1 MASPTDTSNKALTE
15 GQNTPSTSTLNEP
28 NNNKARTEGQ
38 SQPQSSVTINVGFQT
53 VSVEDL
59 YDKDKFDMSTMDT
72 DNIFTL
78 LQTSETGLTTAE
90 AESRVAK
97 FGLNRLEQKTVSP
110 IMMFLSF
117 MWNPLSW
124 VMEAAALVAIVL
136 SNGGGEPPDWPDFVG
151 IVLLLIGNSII
162 GYIEERNAGN
172 AVKALMASLA
182 PQAKVKRDGNWA
194 TIEAANLV
202 PGDVIAV
209 KLGDIVPADARLIE
223 AVNVQIDQ
231 AALTG
236 ESLPASK
243 HNGDEIFSGSTV
255 KQGEGEAVII
265 GTGSNTFFG
274 RAAKLVAMAG
284 DDVGHLQIVLGR
296 IGRFCIVS
304 IAIFLVVL
312 VIVQYAAFKYD
323 YRRGINNVLV
333 LLIGGIP
340 IAMPTVLSV
349 TLAIGARQLAEHKAI
364 VTRMSAIEELAGVTI
379 LCSDKTGT
387 LTLNELTIDLT
398 NVKTYSTFSVDDVI
412 LMSAYASRVE
422 NQDAIDKSVVQS
434 LPDPALARQGIEQLD
449 FIPFNPTDKRT
460 EITYR
465 RLSDNTIHR
474 VSKGMSSIILD
485 LCTRNK
491 TEEQIAQMHADVDEF
506 ADRGLRA
513 LAVAYEEVP
522 SNGGKGTPGNGFTLI
537 GLLPIFDP
545 PRHDTKE
552 TIRRAQ
558 ALGVDVKMIT
568 GDQLAIA
575 KETGRRLNMGDLMF
589 NASVLRDGPPADC
602 RSTTT
607 DELVMEADG
616 FAGVY
621 PEHKYEIVE
630 RLQKLGHFTAMTGD
644 GVNDAPALAKANV
657 GIAVADA
664 SDAARSAADIVLTEP
679 GLSVIIEAILGSRQI
694 FQRMRNYSAYTCSIT
709 IRIVLCFS
717 VMCFAWR
724 FDFPPFMV
732 LILAILNDGTILTIS
747 KDRVVPSQ
755 HPNHWDLKEIFMSAI
770 VYGIYLS
777 ASTLVFFAVIHE
789 TDFFTNMGLSTFG
802 GNANHYQ
809 IHSIIYLQVSTLSQ
823 ALIFVTRSQ
832 GFSYVERP
840 SLILLCAFIVAQLVA
855 TFIAVYAN
863 WGFTQIEGCGWG
875 WALAVWVW
883 NIIWYLPLDFIKFGL
898 QWYFK
903 PTSLKSV
910 NAREREL
917 ALARTRSTRSY
928 YSTHFDQ
935 YTKPAQNFHRKHSIG
950 GPLTADGKSLAVP
963 SKDLRRLSII
973 QAAQSSHMLAGP
985 SNAGPSQ

>member
-1 MASPTDTSNKALTE
+1 MATPNNKALTE
-15 GQNTPSTSTLNEP
+15 GQDTPSTSTLNEP
-28 NNNKARTEGQ
+28 TNKARTEGQ
-38 SQPQSSVTINVGFQT
+38 SQPASSVTINVGFNT
-53 VSVEDL
+53 ISVEDL

-78 LQTSETGLTTAE
+78 LQTSEAGLSTSE

-97 FGLNRLEQKTVSP
+97 FGYNRLEQKKVSP

-136 SNGGGEPPDWPDFVG
+136 SNGGGEAPDWPDFVG

-236 ESLPASK
+236 ESLPVNK
-243 HNGDEIFSGSTV
+243 HDGDEIFSGSTV

-284 DDVGHLQIVLGR
+284 DDIGHLQIVLGR

-387 LTLNELTIDLT
+387 LTLNELTIDLS
-398 NVKTYSTFSVDDVI
+398 NVKTYSDFSVEDVI
-412 LMSAYASRVE
+412 LFSAYASRVE

-434 LPDPALARQGIEQLD
+434 LSDPALARQGIEQLD

-465 RLSDNTIHR
+465 RLSDNTVHR

-522 SNGGKGTPGNGFTLI
+522 SGQKDGPGNGFTLI

-552 TIRRAQ
+552 TIARAQ
-558 ALGVDVKMIT
+558 ALGVEVKMIT

-575 KETGRRLNMGDLMF
+575 KETGRRLNMGDHMF
-589 NASVLRDGPPADC
+589 NASVLRDGPPAEAK
-602 RSTTT
+602 SSTT
-607 DELVMEADG
+607 DELVIEADG

-709 IRIVLCFS
+709 IRVVLCFS
-717 VMCFAWR
+717 VMCFAWQ

-755 HPNHWDLKEIFMSAI
+755 HPNHWDLKEIFVSAI
-770 VYGIYLS
+770 AYGVYLS
-777 ASTLVFFAVIHE
+777 ASTLAFFAVIHH
-789 TDFFTNMGLSTFG
+789 TNFFTNMGLNGFG
-802 GNANHYQ
+802 GDANHFQ
-809 IHSIIYLQVSTLSQ
+809 LHSIIYLQVSTLSQ

-832 GFSYVERP
+832 GLSYVERP
-840 SLILLCAFIVAQLVA
+840 SLILMCAFVLAQLIA

-883 NIIWYLPLDFIKFGL
+883 NIVWYLPLDFIKFGL
-898 QWYFK
+898 QWFFK
-903 PTSLKSV
+903 PTNLQSI
-910 NAREREL
+910 NAREHEL
-917 ALARTRSTRSY
+917 SLARTRSTRSY

-935 YTKPAQNFHRKHSIG
+935 YNKQPRNFARKHSIG

-963 SKDLRRLSII
+963 SKDLRRLSVI
-973 QAAQSSHMLAGP
+973 QVAQSSQVLASAGP
-985 SNAGPSQ
+985 SNAAGASQ

>member
-1 MASPTDTSNKALTE
+1 MASNPDVAAVKE
-15 GQNTPSTSTLNEP
+15 Q
-28 NNNKARTEGQ
+28 TEGQ
-38 SQPQSSVTINVGFQT
+38 STPAGTKASSVTIDVNVAT
-53 VSVEDL
+53 IDIEDL
-59 YDKDKFDMSTMDT
+59 YNKDKFDMSTMET
-72 DNIFTL
+72 DNIFQL
-78 LQTSETGLTTAE
+78 LKTGENGLTTAE

-97 FGLNRLEQKTVSP
+97 FGYNRLEQKEINP
-110 IMMFLSF
+110 IMQFLSF

-124 VMEAAALVAIVL
+124 VMEAAAIVAIVL
-136 SNGGGEPPDWPDFVG
+136 SNGGGEAPDWPDFVG
-151 IVLLLIGNSII
+151 IVLLLLANATIGF
-162 GYIEERNAGN
+162 IEERQAGN

-182 PQAKVKRDGNWA
+182 PQAKIKRDGQWV
-194 TIEAANLV
+194 TLEAASLV
-202 PGDVIAV
+202 PGDVISI

-223 AVNVQIDQ
+223 AVNISIDQ

-236 ESLPASK
+236 ESLPSNK

-255 KQGEGEAVII
+255 KQGEGEAVVI

-274 RAAKLVAMAG
+274 RAAKLVQLAG

-304 IAIFLVVL
+304 IAIFLIIE
-312 VIVQYAAFKYD
+312 VIVMYAAFKYD

-387 LTLNELTIDLT
+387 LTLNELTIDLA
-398 NVKTYSTFSVDDVI
+398 NVKTYSDVSVEDVI
-412 LMSAYASRVE
+412 LFSAYASRIE
-422 NQDAIDKSVVQS
+422 NQDAIDTCIVKS
-434 LPDPALARQGIEQLD
+434 LPDPNLARAGIEQLD

-460 EITYR
+460 QMTYR
-465 RLSDNTIHR
+465 RLSDNTVHR

-491 TEEQIAQMHADVDEF
+491 TEDQIAQMHADVDEF
-506 ADRGLRA
+506 ARRGLRA
-513 LAVAYEEVP
+513 LAVAMEEVP
-522 SNGGKGTPGNGFTLI
+522 EGQKDSAGTGFTLI
-537 GLLPIFDP
+537 GLLPIYDP

-552 TIRRAQ
+552 TIDRAQ
-558 ALGVDVKMIT
+558 ALGVQVKMIT

-575 KETGRRLNMGDLMF
+575 KETGRRLGMGDHMF
-589 NASVLRDGPPADC
+589 NASVLRDGPPADDNVK
-602 RSTTT
+602 SNTV
-607 DELVMEADG
+607 DELVLEADG

-621 PEHKYEIVE
+621 PEHKYDIVA
-630 RLQKLGHFTAMTGD
+630 RLQNLGHFTAMTGD

-679 GLSVIIEAILGSRQI
+679 GLSVIIDAILGSRQI

-709 IRIVLCFS
+709 IRVVLCFS
-717 VMCFAWR
+717 VMCFAWK

-755 HPNHWDLKEIFMSAI
+755 YPNHWDLKEIFTSAI
-770 VYGIYLS
+770 AYGIYLT
-777 ASTLVFFAVIHE
+777 ASTLVFFAVAVH
-789 TDFFTNMGLSTFG
+789 TDFFYNMGLDHFDSIDP
-802 GNANHYQ
+802 NHWKL
-809 IHSIIYLQVSTLSQ
+809 HSIIYLQVSTLSQ

-832 GFSYVERP
+832 GFSFIERP
-840 SLILLCAFIVAQLVA
+840 SAILAFAFVFAQIVATL
-855 TFIAVYAN
+855 IAVYAN

-875 WALAVWVW
+875 WAAAVWVW
-883 NIIWYLPLDFIKFGL
+883 NIIWYFPMDLIKFAL
-898 QWYFK
+898 QRLFK
-903 PTSLKSV
+903 PTTKSIQ
-910 NAREREL
+910 EKQQEL
-917 ALARTRSTRSY
+917 DLARTRSTRSY
-928 YSTHFDQ
+928 YSSHFDR
-935 YTKPAQNFHRKHSIG
+935 YTNQPRNFSRKNSVG
-950 GPLTADGKSLAVP
+950 NPLTSDGKSLGV
-963 SKDLRRLSII
+963 SSHEMRRFSTI
-973 QAAQSSHMLAGP
+973 QAAQV
-985 SNAGPSQ
+985 SNVLSNAAGPSQ